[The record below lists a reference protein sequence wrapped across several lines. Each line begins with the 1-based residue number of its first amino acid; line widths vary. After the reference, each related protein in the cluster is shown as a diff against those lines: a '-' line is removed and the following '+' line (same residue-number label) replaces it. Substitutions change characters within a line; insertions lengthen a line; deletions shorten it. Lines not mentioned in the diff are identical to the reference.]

1 MKKNWNCHFLP
12 TRGKWLKSYWLMRNF
27 IILFF
32 ALNLSAFANGLSQEV
47 SLARYENATLIEVFE
62 DIKVQTGY
70 GILYKIQDVD
80 PDIRV
85 NMNMA
90 NSSVQEILGNVLE
103 GTNLDYKVQNEVI
116 VIFKSETINQPKETV
131 KEKEKKKLTGA
142 VSDTDGN
149 TLPGVSVVVKGTTTG
164 VATDIDGNFS
174 IQFEN
179 ENAVLV
185 FSFVGMLS
193 QEIIYKGQVIQNVTL
208 VPDSE
213 QMAEIVVTGYQTISK
228 ERVTG
233 SFAKIDNEVLEQRPV
248 MSLVERLEGTVAGL
262 NVVKGKIQIRGVS
275 TLHADKEVLFIVDG
289 FPIEGDLSSI
299 NPEDIESVTVLKDAS
314 AASIWGVRASNG
326 VVVITTKKGKKN
338 EKLNVSFSTHIGIT
352 EKIDYSKMNYMS
364 TSDQIDM
371 NLEFYDKGWNF
382 HEQALGAKRDISL
395 LDEAYLHL
403 LGKTPDGDVWSQ
415 GQFNKYVDDLR
426 SKDVEKQWEKYLL
439 RNAISSTYNLSISGG
454 SDKNTFYSSLVY
466 NDNLGSSI
474 GNSSQNF
481 TFNLQDTYQYNDKLS
496 FTVGVTGSLNE
507 TKMNGVDPT
516 LITTQHPYDELVDEN
531 GQSIQY
537 YTKRDRWTS
546 LQREQLESVG
556 SYGFNQLDEQRN
568 TDRSNER
575 FSIRAKFGLDY
586 KILENLTFSSS
597 FQYEKENNNVD
608 QYNSMN
614 LPSHR
619 IRVNEYVVNG
629 ESQIPYGTEYNY
641 NRSEVKAWDF
651 RNTMTWDNEW
661 TDHKL
666 NVFAGTEI
674 RKRTYSIISNKEYGY
689 NKQSETS
696 VPVDQAKFSGGEIA
710 DWRGEEWIYDE
721 FFKTENTDL
730 REFSL
735 FSNIGYEFKEK
746 YSLTASFRVD
756 QKNLFGSD
764 PDFRYKPLWS
774 TGIGWNMFKE
784 DFMQNV
790 DFVNRLRLRATYGI
804 NGNASNQYSPFA
816 QATSEFDMLAGKQF
830 KYLELSQAA
839 NEKLKWEETAVFNVG
854 VDFALFGNKL
864 NGSVEYYS
872 RNSTDLLGVVELDPT
887 KGFTSAVMNYASMLN
902 RGFEL
907 NLNGTIMQKG
917 DFTWTSNLNFSYNH
931 NEVTEILE
939 ERPPFWIV
947 DAGKLA
953 VGESVN
959 NIYSYNYAGLDANGN
974 MLLYNTDGS
983 TKNRKDVDIFGAFP
997 EEELIYSGESVAPY
1011 YGGLSN
1017 TFSYKN
1023 FDLSINL
1030 SYKFGHKFRHNY
1042 GSLFGGLAGVMTKNH
1057 WADRWQKPGD
1067 ELTTRVPRIGYWGSN
1082 PSTGESEGFE
1092 KVYYDAQIY
1101 SYTQDHVY
1109 DAAFIRVRDII
1120 LAYTMPDNFMNIS
1133 FIKRLRLTAQVSNP
1147 FLWVANKE
1155 GLDPEAY
1162 DGMAYDNLKTFTFG
1176 LKANF

>member
-12 TRGKWLKSYWLMRNF
+12 TRGKWQKNYWIMRNF
-27 IILFF
+27 IILFL

-47 SLARYENATLIEVFE
+47 SLVRYENATLIEVFE

-70 GILYKIQDVD
+70 GILYKIQDIN

-85 NMNMA
+85 NMNME
-90 NSSVQEILGNVLE
+90 NSSVQKILMDVLE
-103 GTNLDYKVQNEVI
+103 GTSLDYKVQDEVI
-116 VIFKSETINQPKETV
+116 VIFKAEKIVQPQATSQQ
-131 KEKEKKKLTGA
+131 KEKIEIKGT
-142 VSDTDGN
+142 VTDNKGE
-149 TLPGVSVVVKGTTTG
+149 TLPGVSVVVKGTSTG
-164 VATDIDGNFS
+164 VATDIDGNYF

-185 FSFVGMLS
+185 FSFVGMLA
-193 QEIIYKGQVIQNVTL
+193 QEIAYNGQSVQNVIL
-208 VPDSE
+208 LADAE

-262 NVVKGKIQIRGVS
+262 NVVNGKIQIRGVS
-275 TLHADKEVLFIVDG
+275 TLYANDEVLFIVDG

-326 VVVITTKKGKKN
+326 VVVVATKKGKKN
-338 EKLNVSFSTHIGIT
+338 EELNVSFSTHLGIT

-364 TSDQIDM
+364 TSDHIDV
-371 NLEFYDKGWNF
+371 NREFLDKGWSVN
-382 HEQALGAKRDISL
+382 QILLGQQQGVSL
-395 LDEAYLHL
+395 YDEAWLHL
-403 LGKTPDGDVWSQ
+403 QDKTPDGDVWSQ
-415 GQFNKYVDDLR
+415 GQFNKYVDNLR
-426 SKDVEKQWEKYLL
+426 TKDVEKQWEKYLL
-439 RNAISSTYNLSISGG
+439 RNAMSSIYNLSLSGG
-454 SDKNTFYSSLVY
+454 GDKNTFYSSLVY

-474 GNSSQNF
+474 GSSSQNF
-481 TFNLQDTYQYNDKLS
+481 TFSLQDTYQYNDKLS
-496 FTVGVTGSLNE
+496 FIVGVTGSLNE
-507 TKMNGVDPT
+507 IKANGVDPA
-516 LITTQHPYDELVDEN
+516 LIAIQHPYDELVDEN
-531 GQSIQY
+531 GQTIQY
-537 YTKRDRWTS
+537 YKTRDRWTS
-546 LQREQLESVG
+546 LQREALPGIG

-568 TDRSNER
+568 TDKSNER

-608 QYNSMN
+608 QYNSMS

-619 IRVNEYVVNG
+619 IRLNEFFKNG
-629 ESQIPYGTEYNY
+629 ESQLPLGTEYLLE
-641 NRSEVKAWDF
+641 RSEVKAWDF
-651 RNTMTWDNEW
+651 RNTMTWDKEW

-674 RKRTYSIISNKEYGY
+674 RKRTWGTFSDKKYGY
-689 NKQSETS
+689 DKQSTTS
-696 VPVDQAKFSGGEIA
+696 IPVNQEKFIGGEIS
-710 DWRGEEWIYDE
+710 DWKGNNRLYDT
-721 FFKTENTDL
+721 FYRTSNTDL
-730 REFSL
+730 REFSM

-774 TGIGWNMFKE
+774 TGIGWNMAKE
-784 DFMQNV
+784 DFMQDI

-804 NGNASNQYSPFA
+804 NGNASNQYSPYA
-816 QATSEFDMLAGKQF
+816 QAESKFQVLVGNQY
-830 KYLELSQAA
+830 KYLRLSQAA

-854 VDFALFGNKL
+854 VDFALLNNKL
-864 NGSVEYYS
+864 NGSIEYYS
-872 RNSTDLLGVVELDPT
+872 RNSSDLLGIVDLDPT
-887 KGFTSAVMNYASMLN
+887 TGFTYAVMNYASMQN
-902 RGFEL
+902 RGLEL
-907 NLNGTIMQKG
+907 NLNGTLLQKG
-917 DFTWTSNLNFSYNH
+917 DFTWTSNLNFSYNK
-931 NEVTEILE
+931 NKVTDILE
-939 ERPPFWIV
+939 KRPAYSIV
-947 DAGKLA
+947 NRGKLA

-959 NIYSYNYAGLDANGN
+959 NIYSYNYAGLDSNGD
-974 MLLYNTDGS
+974 MLLYNTDGT
-983 TKNRKDVDIFGAFP
+983 TKARKDADLYGAFP
-997 EEELIYSGESVAPY
+997 EEELIYNGESVAPY

-1023 FDLSINL
+1023 LDISINL

-1042 GSLFGGLAGVMTKNH
+1042 GDITNGATGTMIQDH
-1057 WADRWQKPGD
+1057 WVDRWQEPGD
-1067 ELTTRVPRIGYWGSN
+1067 ELKTRVPRISYFGKN
-1082 PSTGESEGFE
+1082 PSTVENEGFE
-1092 KVYYDAQIY
+1092 KMFYDDIAYRY
-1101 SYTQDHVY
+1101 SQDNVY

-1120 LAYTMPDNFMNIS
+1120 LAYTVSDNLLNQS
-1133 FIKRLRLTAQVSNP
+1133 FIKSLKLTAQVTNP

-1155 GLDPEAY
+1155 GFDPEAY
-1162 DGMAYDNLKTFTFG
+1162 RGMAYDNLKTFTFG
-1176 LKANF
+1176 LKAKF